1 MPDAILFVFGILG
14 SFIPLAIIGLIVYGI
29 IVWRRRASAHSQEA
43 ETAPGIGT
51 LRRLYFYVVAFVSLM
66 MTATGIVLLI
76 QFILDSIVGGDVISD
91 STTRLAAG
99 VSLLIVG
106 APLWYFHWR
115 FIQRAVV
122 EHPVET
128 RSFIRKLYTYII
140 LAVAGSILIY
150 TALDFLNWIF
160 RTEDFSG
167 YNPAALVVWGVV
179 WAFHWLLEE
188 REGQSTPETRVIR
201 RLYIYV
207 ASLVGLIMLS
217 LGVGRVLYFI
227 LLEGYS
233 ALASTPLLGSDS
245 GLFRPALREMLSVA
259 IVGALI
265 WSFHWLYVARRDFE
279 SVLRQVYL
287 YIFAIL
293 GGVITALVALGI
305 IIHEMLIWILGA
317 VDAGATAEHFEF
329 LPGSV
334 ATLAVGGALWAYHWY
349 RVRLEA
355 DQSVTTPLSARRAYT
370 YILTAIGTG
379 ALAFAIFTLVAAV
392 LKLIIGSFSDIVIG
406 SDLWKGPLANIVTL
420 AVLGAP
426 LWAYYWQNIQ
436 RRTLELD
443 LDERQATSRRI
454 FLFAALGIGVLA
466 LLGSVSALIFFF
478 LRDLL
483 DVSLSL
489 ETLNDMT
496 APIAI
501 IAAAATFLPYYW
513 AVYRQDQEALPEAEI
528 EPAPAA
534 GQSIHKPVTLLA
546 TDGSELAARL
556 QDALGY
562 QVSQLQWA
570 DANAAQPTLTEE
582 ECAEIAR
589 LIADAPGSYILL
601 IPDGDSLRILSHD

>member
-227 LLEGYS
+227 LLEGYN

-426 LWAYYWQNIQ
+426 SGH
-436 RRTLELD
+436 TTGK
-443 LDERQATSRRI
+443 TSS
-454 FLFAALGIGVLA
+454 AAH
-466 LLGSVSALIFFF
+466 S
-478 LRDLL
+478 
-483 DVSLSL
+483 
-489 ETLNDMT
+489 N
-496 APIAI
+496 
-501 IAAAATFLPYYW
+501 
-513 AVYRQDQEALPEAEI
+513 
-528 EPAPAA
+528 
-534 GQSIHKPVTLLA
+534 SI
-546 TDGSELAARL
+546 
-556 QDALGY
+556 
-562 QVSQLQWA
+562 
-570 DANAAQPTLTEE
+570 
-582 ECAEIAR
+582 
-589 LIADAPGSYILL
+589 
-601 IPDGDSLRILSHD
+601 